1 MGWTTAAMD
10 IRYGHFL
17 MRMTKNGNP
26 GSKIDAVNQMKFCV
40 FLFCLLAL
48 CAAAFSGSATAPVM
62 PTITPVHVP
71 DGGIQPQTAVDRA
84 GTLHMIYF
92 KGDAS
97 AGDIEYAE
105 RKAGATDFSAPIRVN
120 SQLGSAMAI
129 GTVRGPQLAVGREGH
144 VYVVWMGSKQAKPTG
159 PNGADPILFSRLDDS
174 GKAFEPQR
182 NLMQYATGIN
192 GGLSVAADQASGDV
206 YVMWHATGETPGEAT
221 RRVYVAR
228 STADGKVF
236 ARESAA
242 SPAAIG
248 ACGCCGMRGFVD
260 DRGAVYILYRAAG
273 DNVHRDMTLLVST
286 DHAKTFRA
294 TMVAPWKLDA
304 CPMSTNYLSEA
315 DGRVFAAWE
324 TMGQVYFDEI
334 NPRTFD
340 LSGAFSAPGDAQDR
354 KHPAVAAN
362 SRGEVLL
369 AWTEGTAWSRGG
381 TLAWQLYDEA
391 GKPIGAEGHA
401 NGVPV
406 WGLPSIVADRD
417 GNFTILY

>member
-1 MGWTTAAMD
+1 
-10 IRYGHFL
+10 
-17 MRMTKNGNP
+17 
-26 GSKIDAVNQMKFCV
+26 MKFCI
-40 FLFCLLAL
+40 FLFSLFA
-48 CAAAFSGSATAPVM
+48 AATAAFSGRASAPTM
-62 PTITPVHVP
+62 PEIKAVHVA

-84 GTLHMIYF
+84 GVLHMIYF

-97 AGDIEYAE
+97 AGDIEYVE

-120 SQLGSAMAI
+120 SQPGSAMAI
-129 GTVRGPQLAVGREGH
+129 GTVRGPQMALGRDDR
-144 VYVVWMGSKQAKPTG
+144 VYVVWMGSKQATPTG
-159 PNGADPILFSRLDDS
+159 PNGADPILFSRLNDS

-182 NLMQYATGIN
+182 NLMKYATGIN
-192 GGLSVAADQASGDV
+192 GGLSVAADENGGDV
-206 YVMWHATGETPGEAT
+206 YVMWHATGTTPGEAN

-228 STADGKVF
+228 STDDGKIF
-236 ARESAA
+236 ARENAV

-273 DNVHRDMTLLVST
+273 ENVHRDMTLLVST
-286 DHAKTFRA
+286 DHAQTFRA
-294 TMVAPWKLDA
+294 TTVAPWKLDA
-304 CPMSTNYLSEA
+304 CPMSTNYLSEG

-334 NPRTFD
+334 NPRTFH
-340 LSGAFSAPGDAQDR
+340 LSAAFSAPGDAQDR

-369 AWTEGTAWSRGG
+369 AWTEGTAWSKGG

-391 GKPIGAEGHA
+391 GKAIGAEGHA
-401 NGVPV
+401 DGVPV
-406 WGLPSIVADRD
+406 WGLPSIVADRSD
-417 GNFTILY
+417 AFTIFY

>member
-1 MGWTTAAMD
+1 M
-10 IRYGHFL
+10 
-17 MRMTKNGNP
+17 
-26 GSKIDAVNQMKFCV
+26 KIAGTVAFV
-40 FLFCLLAL
+40 LTFGAIAL
-48 CAAAFSGSATAPVM
+48 SRGATAPLM
-62 PTITPVHVP
+62 PEITAVHVP

-84 GTLHMIYF
+84 GVLHMIYF

-97 AGDIEYAE
+97 GGDIEYVE
-105 RKAGATDFSAPIRVN
+105 RKPDVTIFSMPIRVN
-120 SQLGSAMAI
+120 SQAGSAMAV
-129 GTVRGPQLAVGREGH
+129 GTVRGPQMALGRDGR
-144 VYVVWMGSKQAKPTG
+144 VYVVWTGSKLARPTG

-192 GGLSVAADQASGDV
+192 GGLSVAADQAGDDV
-206 YVMWHATGETPGEAT
+206 YAMWHATGATPGEAN

-228 STADGKVF
+228 STDDGRIF
-236 ARESAA
+236 ARESAV

-260 DRGAVYILYRAAG
+260 ARGAVYILYRAAG

-294 TMVAPWKLDA
+294 TTIAPWQLDA
-304 CPMSTNYLSEA
+304 CPMTTNYLSEA

-334 NPRTFD
+334 NPQTFA
-340 LSGAFSAPGDAQDR
+340 LSSAFSASGDAQDR
-354 KHPAVAAN
+354 KHPAIAAN
-362 SRGEVLL
+362 SRGEALL

-381 TLAWQLYDEA
+381 SLAWQLYDEN

-401 NGVPV
+401 AGVPV
-406 WGLPSIVADRD
+406 WGLPSIVPKRD
-417 GNFTILY
+417 GNFTIFY

>member
-1 MGWTTAAMD
+1 
-10 IRYGHFL
+10 
-17 MRMTKNGNP
+17 MRFAGAL
-26 GSKIDAVNQMKFCV
+26 GFV
-40 FLFCLLAL
+40 LAL
-48 CAAAFSGSATAPVM
+48 GGIALSRSATVPVM
-62 PTITPVHVP
+62 PTITAVHVP

-84 GTLHMIYF
+84 GVLHMIYF

-97 AGDIEYAE
+97 AGDIEYVE
-105 RKAGATDFSAPIRVN
+105 RKAGTADFSEPIRVN
-120 SQLGSAMAI
+120 SQPSSAMAI

-159 PNGADPILFSRLDDS
+159 PNGSDPILFSRLDDS
-174 GKAFEPQR
+174 GKVFEPQR

-206 YVMWHATGETPGEAT
+206 YVMWHATGEIPGEAN

-228 STADGKVF
+228 STDDGKVF
-236 ARESAA
+236 VRESAA

-260 DRGAVYILYRAAG
+260 DRGAVYVLYRAAG
-273 DNVHRDMTLLVST
+273 DNVHRDMTLLVSN

-294 TMVAPWKLDA
+294 TNVAPWKLDA

-315 DGRVFAAWE
+315 DGHVFAAWE

-334 NPRTFD
+334 NPRTFE
-340 LSGAFSAPGDAQDR
+340 LSAAFSAPGYAQDR

-362 SRGEVLL
+362 SRGDVLL

-391 GKPIGAEGHA
+391 GKTIGAEGHA
-401 NGVPV
+401 AGVPV
-406 WGLPSIVADRD
+406 WGLPSIVTERD
-417 GNFTILY
+417 GNFEILY

>member
-1 MGWTTAAMD
+1 
-10 IRYGHFL
+10 
-17 MRMTKNGNP
+17 
-26 GSKIDAVNQMKFCV
+26 MKFCI
-40 FLFCLLAL
+40 FLFSVLAGG
-48 CAAAFSGSATAPVM
+48 AVAFSGSGTAPAM
-62 PTITPVHVP
+62 PGITAVHVP

-84 GTLHMIYF
+84 GVLHMIYF

-97 AGDIEYAE
+97 AGDIEYVE
-105 RKAGATDFSAPIRVN
+105 RKTGATNFSAPIRVN
-120 SQLGSAMAI
+120 SQPASAMAV
-129 GTVRGPQLAVGREGH
+129 GTVRGPQMTLGRDDR

-174 GKAFEPQR
+174 GRAFEPQR

-192 GGLSVAADQASGDV
+192 GGLSVAADQGSGDV
-206 YVMWHATGETPGEAT
+206 YVMWHATGTTPGEAN

-228 STADGKVF
+228 STDDGKVF
-236 ARESAA
+236 AREVAV

-260 DRGAVYILYRAAG
+260 DHGAVYVLYRAAG
-273 DNVHRDMTLLVST
+273 DSIHRDMTLLVST

-294 TMVAPWKLDA
+294 TTIAPWKLDA
-304 CPMSTNYLSEA
+304 CPMTTNYLSET

-334 NPRTFD
+334 NPQTFA
-340 LSGAFSAPGDAQDR
+340 LSAAFSAPGDAQDR

-362 SRGEVLL
+362 PRGEVLL

-401 NGVPV
+401 DGVAV
-406 WGLPSIVADRD
+406 WGLPSIVTGRG